1 MITNPTLG
9 SFSGTK
15 GEVFFSGF
23 FGKLIELAL
32 IAGSIIFLFM
42 LIMGAISWISSGG
55 DKGAAE
61 QAKSRVTNALIG
73 IIVLFAVFAIVNLIG
88 VFFGGLNLLNLNLTP
103 VTP

>member
-23 FGKLIELAL
+23 FGNLISLAL
-32 IAGSIIFLFM
+32 VAGTVIFFFM
-42 LIMGAISWISSGG
+42 LIMGAISWIGSGG
-55 DKGAAE
+55 DKGAME
-61 QAKSRVTNALIG
+61 QSKSKITNALIG
-73 IIVLFAVFAIVNLIG
+73 IIIMFAIFAIVGLISA
-88 VFFGGLNLLNLNLTP
+88 FFGNIDLFNLTLTP